1 MKNRIMII
9 SKNLTG
15 GGAERVATNLAGCLS
30 KFAEVL
36 FVVLSGQNNTYGTT
50 AKTIDL
56 NLPENKGKFKVLWHY
71 NAYKKDKKIKKDFKP
86 THCISFMAEPDLAN
100 VLSKGN
106 EKIII
111 SVRNKRSSSNP
122 TKFHLWKNKW
132 VFSKADAIVSL
143 SQMVKKDLV
152 EFFDISEDII
162 TPIYNPCYTEIIQ
175 KKCRE
180 DVFSIEEKNF
190 FEKNKEKIVITAGRL
205 NIQKGQWHLIRAF
218 KKVVDEISDAKLVI
232 LGQGEEKDYLKNLIR
247 DLNLENNVFI
257 YGFKANPY
265 PYLNRASVFA
275 FPSVFEGLGNILIEC
290 MACQLPVVSA
300 DCPYGPKEL
309 LSPEEDFDS
318 FVSDIDYA
326 QYGVLVPPMDGK
338 KYSSM
343 DPLKF
348 SEECMANAIIEML
361 NNQKLREDYKE
372 RITNR
377 GKDFSPDKIT
387 EQWLNVIKKL

>member
-1 MKNRIMII
+1 M
-9 SKNLTG
+9 
-15 GGAERVATNLAGCLS
+15 
-30 KFAEVL
+30 
-36 FVVLSGQNNTYGTT
+36 
-50 AKTIDL
+50 
-56 NLPENKGKFKVLWHY
+56 
-71 NAYKKDKKIKKDFKP
+71 
-86 THCISFMAEPDLAN
+86 
-100 VLSKGN
+100 
-106 EKIII
+106 
-111 SVRNKRSSSNP
+111 
-122 TKFHLWKNKW
+122 
-132 VFSKADAIVSL
+132 
-143 SQMVKKDLV
+143 
-152 EFFDISEDII
+152 
-162 TPIYNPCYTEIIQ
+162 
-175 KKCRE
+175 
-180 DVFSIEEKNF
+180 
-190 FEKNKEKIVITAGRL
+190 
-205 NIQKGQWHLIRAF
+205 
-218 KKVVDEISDAKLVI
+218 
-232 LGQGEEKDYLKNLIR
+232 
-247 DLNLENNVFI
+247 NLENNVCI